1 MLHGS
6 RNFLPRSGFV
16 QPCAQAGRAKS
27 GAPLSS
33 TLGTMNVSTPQ
44 RWVGALLLAHAS
56 INCIAWVAF
65 DQQFS
70 DVRTVAS
77 LFLACLF
84 LAPFAGR
91 KIVAMFLTVLAV
103 SYALAAL
110 MFNEW
115 GSFVYLVAVCVISL
129 RGYQVAL
136 RHP

>member
-1 MLHGS
+1 
-6 RNFLPRSGFV
+6 
-16 QPCAQAGRAKS
+16 
-27 GAPLSS
+27 
-33 TLGTMNVSTPQ
+33 MNVSTPQ